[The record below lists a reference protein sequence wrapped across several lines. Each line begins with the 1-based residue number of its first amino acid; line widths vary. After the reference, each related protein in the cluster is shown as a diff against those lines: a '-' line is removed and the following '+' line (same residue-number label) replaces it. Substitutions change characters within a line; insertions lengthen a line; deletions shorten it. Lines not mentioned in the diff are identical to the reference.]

1 MFLSPSMLCGD
12 GSMAVRL
19 AHEISH
25 AWFGLLIGPRDWT
38 EEWLTEGF
46 ATFCEDIILAKAE
59 QVHFSWVNATRAAM
73 SKYCTLNM

>member
-1 MFLSPSMLCGD
+1 MHSPNVVFLSPSMLCGD

-46 ATFCEDIILAKAE
+46 ATFCEDVILGIAE
-59 QVHFSWVNATRAAM
+59 KVGWVSPLLRR
-73 SKYCTLNM
+73 Y